1 MMHGLGELLVI
12 PVSLATPRELISGQ
26 ILHANDLVLLSDLVH
41 LGVEQC
47 LPRFV
52 VWRLV
57 VGALPAS
64 EVSAL
69 VFTGTAQTRVMRA
82 DVTVRAM
89 AIVAFASVWKLIME
103 GVVLLVRHQ
112 P

>member
-1 MMHGLGELLVI
+1 VARSFTPMNRYFSPISYIWEWSSVCHA
-12 PVSLATPRELISGQ
+12 SLSG
-26 ILHANDLVLLSDLVH
+26 A
-41 LGVEQC
+41 
-47 LPRFV
+47 
-52 VWRLV
+52 LV

-64 EVSAL
+64 EVSAF

-89 AIVAFASVWKLIME
+89 AIVAFASVWKLTME

-112 P
+112 S